1 MIIIFALSAIYLTIS
16 FFLLVSYVTDMRK
29 EFDKELH
36 FKLFVNAVI
45 SFILFIVCGILAVS
59 ST

>member
-16 FFLLVSYVTDMRK
+16 FFLLIGYVTDMRK